1 MRARIWFLLGLV
13 SALLLLVTS
22 AKGEDAF
29 DRVMLAAAKRQ
40 EWQSATTLSE
50 TLKTIREVALG
61 YDVVG
66 KPVSDRYLITR
77 FAGPIDLV
85 HFLALC
91 SSTCGGR
98 DLEEALM
105 QQWKSEGGPDFEA
118 HRTRTYPTEAHPDDL
133 PSNALGALLG
143 LELRIHNTEV
153 SFDLQGALRRF
164 FDSLSPFPD
173 VVAKKY
179 EVAELA

>member
-1 MRARIWFLLGLV
+1 
-13 SALLLLVTS
+13 
-22 AKGEDAF
+22 
-29 DRVMLAAAKRQ
+29 
-40 EWQSATTLSE
+40 
-50 TLKTIREVALG
+50 
-61 YDVVG
+61 
-66 KPVSDRYLITR
+66 
-77 FAGPIDLV
+77 
-85 HFLALC
+85 
-91 SSTCGGR
+91 
-98 DLEEALM
+98 M

-179 EVAELA
+179 SHNQVVMGLRGGEAKSVEQSRREWFTALPLYLVGIIEPANVIQIPNASAALKRAGVEVYLIQGRPIGIRRVQEQMR